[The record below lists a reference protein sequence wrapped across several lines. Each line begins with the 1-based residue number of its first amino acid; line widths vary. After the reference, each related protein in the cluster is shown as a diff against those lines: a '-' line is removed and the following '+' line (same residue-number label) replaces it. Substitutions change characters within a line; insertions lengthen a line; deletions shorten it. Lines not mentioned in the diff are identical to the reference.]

1 MDDWG
6 MKTLDIEVLKTLSDL
21 TLNVPIPDEVKKLS

>member
-6 MKTLDIEVLKTLSDL
+6 MKTLDIEVFKTLSDL